1 MMNEEQLHLIPHQH
15 KINRKS
21 RNNQK
26 KHPSFVVWFTG
37 LSGSGKSSL
46 ANKLEQYLHQKG
58 VHTYLLDGDNIR
70 TGLNKDL
77 DFSEAGRI
85 ENIRRIA
92 EVAQLFVDAGL
103 VVLTAFISPFEKERE
118 MAKELIGPDSF
129 IEAYVDCPIE
139 VCEQRDV
146 KGLYQKA
153 RNGIIKNFTGIDS
166 PFEQP
171 KQPDIIISTHM
182 MSEEES
188 LLKLITFLES
198 KLVLPL

>member
-1 MMNEEQLHLIPHQH
+1 LQ
-15 KINRKS
+15 
-21 RNNQK
+21 
-26 KHPSFVVWFTG
+26 
-37 LSGSGKSSL
+37 
-46 ANKLEQYLHQKG
+46 QKG

-171 KQPDIIISTHM
+171 KQPDIVISTHM